1 MFAAPTATAAT
12 AAETANQTTDVA
24 ARRNYFRGLIME
36 GLPPPRAAELARE
49 ILAMSA
55 ESHLRTED
63 FENAARFP
71 FRELLVARRKALTE
85 RPFSAQDVIQAMRR
99 EVRVLALLQK
109 KGLVEESLLLE
120 AQCLLE
126 TAEHV
131 HAAVASEEGRD
142 VAGAFITSVAQR
154 YGKDKA
160 FVDET
165 VAVLV
170 DLLGRTVHR
179 FNRWAR

>member
-1 MFAAPTATAAT
+1 MFRAVETATAT
-12 AAETANQTTDVA
+12 ANETANSATGVA
-24 ARRNYFRGLIME
+24 SRRNYFRGLIME
-36 GLPPPRAAELARE
+36 GLPPQRAAELARE

-55 ESHLRTED
+55 ESQLRPVD
-63 FENAARFP
+63 FQNAARFP
-71 FRELLVARRKALTE
+71 FRDILAARRKALTE
-85 RPFSAQDVIQAMRR
+85 RPAAAQDIVQAMRR
-99 EVRVLALLQK
+99 EVRILSLLLK
-109 KGLVEESLLLE
+109 KECVEESLLTE

-131 HAAVASEEGRD
+131 HAVLLTEEGRD
-142 VAGAFITSVAQR
+142 MAGAFVLSIAQR